1 MCCTPR
7 ITLFFRLAANFF
19 WLVVVFV
26 QGVTL
31 RFTNGCLPS
40 GQHKRVELIWPFQGA
55 KARVGPGPL
64 QVRVAEPGSR
74 CLVSAILG
82 ARGREMGA

>member
-1 MCCTPR
+1 MQNVLYPSDHF
-7 ITLFFRLAANFF
+7 IFSAAPNFF

-31 RFTNGCLPS
+31 RFTNGCLPW

-64 QVRVAEPGSR
+64 QVR
-74 CLVSAILG
+74 G
-82 ARGREMGA
+82 AW